1 MTAPTTSPG
10 FLDLISKSELVE
22 PERFA
27 SELEALRAAGPLPDD
42 AKDLA
47 QLLVQHGLLTF
58 FQADQLLKGRWRGF
72 MVGKYKIL
80 ERLGAGGMGIVYLA
94 EHRYLLRRVALKVLP
109 LALAEDRW
117 FLEHFY
123 KEAQAVASLHHPNIV
138 CAHDI
143 DRDGK
148 LHFLVMEYVEGSN
161 LEEIV
166 HKHGPMDPARVAHYI
181 RQASLGLQCA
191 HEKGLVHRDI
201 KPGNLVLDRQGV
213 IKILDLG
220 LACFSRKHQEEV
232 AKKNG
237 KRLIVGTD
245 DYLAPEQIVDSDDVD
260 GRADI
265 YSLGATAYYML
276 SGRPPFHDVTL
287 DHHKLIW
294 HLTRSPKP
302 LTELRQGLPEGL
314 VAVVRQMMAK
324 NPWERYQTPAAIAQ
338 ALAPWT
344 QSPIPL
350 PPTAEMPGLCA
361 AARRSGVLGAAPPSS
376 RRGRSS
382 WIVYNSVGE
391 PSSVILPGTQ
401 QPTPAPGNPDDTVK
415 RSGPAAPAPPER
427 PDSY

>member
-1 MTAPTTSPG
+1 MTTPATAPD
-10 FLDLISKSELVE
+10 FLDLVAKSQLVE
-22 PERFA
+22 PEHF
-27 SELEALRAAGPLPDD
+27 SGELEALRATGPLPED
-42 AKDLA
+42 AKELA
-47 QLLVQHGLLTF
+47 HLLVHHGLLTY

-72 MVGKYKIL
+72 MLGKYKIL

-109 LALAEDRW
+109 VSLAEDRW

-148 LHFLVMEYVEGSN
+148 LHFLVMEYIEGSN

-166 HKHGPMDPARVAHYI
+166 HKHGVMDPARVAHYI
-181 RQASLGLQCA
+181 RQAALGLQCA
-191 HEKGLVHRDI
+191 HGKGLVHRDI

-220 LACFSRKHQEEV
+220 LACFTRKRQEEA

-265 YSLGATAYYML
+265 YSLGATAYYL
-276 SGRPPFHDVTL
+276 LAGKPPFHDVSL

-302 LTELRQGLPEGL
+302 LSEWRPELPEGL
-314 VAVVRQMMAK
+314 VSVVQKMMAK
-324 NPWERYQTPAAIAQ
+324 NPWERYQTPAAVAD

-344 QSPIPL
+344 QTPISP
-350 PPTAEMPGLCA
+350 PPAAEMPGLCL
-361 AARRSGVLGAAPPSS
+361 AARRSGVLGATPPSS

-382 WIVYNSVGE
+382 WIVCNSAGQA
-391 PSSVILPGTQ
+391 SSTILPGAQ
-401 QPTPAPGNPDDTVK
+401 QPTPSPSTPADTVK
-415 RSGPAAPAPPER
+415 QPAPATPER
-427 PDSY
+427 PATL